1 MMKFFR
7 KHMNE
12 MLVVFMAALL
22 VIWLGGD
29 ALQYFLQYERGLD
42 NQERAVIFGERITLA
57 EMNPSFQDINILTR
71 LGLNWQMVWIGP
83 LVSVVGSDMMTLQ
96 QYAGQLGLDRLDEY
110 DWYMLDM
117 EARRSGRVVSRQALD
132 RFKAE
137 TRIGGQQLT
146 AVRDQFSVSLERID
160 QAIQSYVRIL
170 DMVDTAS
177 RGVKP
182 SEADIREFVRQSQE
196 KVRINAVVLSGAK
209 FLDTSYEPTEQELI
223 EQFESG
229 KDKDP
234 SPWTIAEFGYR
245 QTEKVATEYIR
256 VSAEALLRQQ
266 ETPRDD
272 DLYEYWQARR
282 DEFLKPVGPPATSTE
297 GTPPEQEKPKPYETF
312 SEAKSKVIE
321 RLQEERAKAE
331 ALRIGRDLIAQLG
344 RPWAAV
350 PASQPDGYKAPPE
363 TETQPDVYTNLLA
376 AYDRRY
382 AAVLSHGEIELTD
395 VRGLASNQDFSQA
408 MAFQGTQ
415 RPVPFGQAAFYV
427 AGLEAQRDANADH
440 ARLFR
445 SLYETCAEPFVN
457 DSGDVF
463 VFRTTAIQP
472 KQAPASWEALREQ
485 LVTDVRSRRAYEE
498 AGRQA
503 QSLAEQAGEGG
514 LRAVLDANSEL
525 LAKLGQ
531 EAFKQP
537 APFSRIRSIAYGGQ
551 MRVIPSYIAGVGGG
565 GELLEMCFDLAKH
578 VTTQPAQ
585 RVKVHE
591 IPSRREHLVIEWV
604 ETLPV
609 TQTEY
614 DQERG
619 NAFNH
624 VLTQRRVAFLGNWF
638 DPQEIRRRVGWE
650 DVEPSGKPAPE
661 EDGKGAP
668 PEA

>member
-245 QTEKVATEYIR
+245 QPEKVATEYIR

-282 DEFLKPVGPPATSTE
+282 DEFLKPVGPPATSPE

-331 ALRIGRDLIAQLG
+331 EER
-344 RPWAAV
+344 AAV
-350 PASQPDGYKAPPE
+350 GAS
-363 TETQPDVYTNLLA
+363 
-376 AYDRRY
+376 
-382 AAVLSHGEIELTD
+382 
-395 VRGLASNQDFSQA
+395 
-408 MAFQGTQ
+408 
-415 RPVPFGQAAFYV
+415 
-427 AGLEAQRDANADH
+427 
-440 ARLFR
+440 
-445 SLYETCAEPFVN
+445 
-457 DSGDVF
+457 
-463 VFRTTAIQP
+463 
-472 KQAPASWEALREQ
+472 
-485 LVTDVRSRRAYEE
+485 
-498 AGRQA
+498 
-503 QSLAEQAGEGG
+503 
-514 LRAVLDANSEL
+514 
-525 LAKLGQ
+525 
-531 EAFKQP
+531 
-537 APFSRIRSIAYGGQ
+537 
-551 MRVIPSYIAGVGGG
+551 
-565 GELLEMCFDLAKH
+565 
-578 VTTQPAQ
+578 
-585 RVKVHE
+585 
-591 IPSRREHLVIEWV
+591 
-604 ETLPV
+604 
-609 TQTEY
+609 
-614 DQERG
+614 
-619 NAFNH
+619 
-624 VLTQRRVAFLGNWF
+624 
-638 DPQEIRRRVGWE
+638 
-650 DVEPSGKPAPE
+650 
-661 EDGKGAP
+661 
-668 PEA
+668 